1 MTMLLKR
8 TGVEMSGEEA
18 FLPRIRR
25 LAAVS
30 SVALGVIWLMAA
42 ETTPSH
48 HPGIDFALF
57 AGWVTMPTV
66 LWGSI
71 RRPSIRPLV
80 FIPSALVTLGLV
92 ALYLTAAPESM
103 VARTG
108 WVLVTGGILLGG
120 VLGGWFWF
128 RWFPV
133 PASLD
138 HPFSPGRWALIW
150 LHVAMIVGGL
160 ALVTLAWMFR

>member
-1 MTMLLKR
+1 MTVLLKR

-18 FLPRIRR
+18 FLPRVRR

-30 SVALGVIWLMAA
+30 SVALGVIWLLAA
-42 ETTPSH
+42 ETTRPH
-48 HPGIDFALF
+48 HPAIDTALF
-57 AGWVTMPTV
+57 AGWLTMPTV

-80 FIPSALVTLGLV
+80 FIPSALVTLGLI
-92 ALYLTAAPESM
+92 ALCLTALPEEGM
-103 VARTG
+103 ARTG
-108 WVLVTGGILLGG
+108 WALVTAGILFGG

-133 PASLD
+133 PPALD
-138 HPFSPGRWALIW
+138 SPFSRGRWALIW
-150 LHVAMIVGGL
+150 AHVAMIVAGL
-160 ALVTLAWMFR
+160 AVLVPAALG